1 MTITSTTRMTS
12 TNVTLDRG
20 MPPLTACCPLPYGRG
35 PISRKRSS
43 VDILVVVADP
53 AQHPDAVAQCA
64 VQQHGRP
71 VGQSQHNRHHH
82 GGLGDERQAGEPE
95 LNTVPPIE

>member
-20 MPPLTACCPLPYGRG
+20 MPPLTACVPSLAAPF
-35 PISRKRSS
+35 